1 RGRKIR
7 GAPPRPIGRSRVEP
21 SRAFLPRKRGG
32 VSVRRKR
39 GPCSFPR
46 LRGKVGMGA
55 GSAARTP
62 GVAMDAAPTPA
73 LPRERG
79 GGCPVQRWCGPCSFP
94 RLRGKVGMGAGGKSS
109 RRSAS
114 RRGDGGGRRL
124 CHYRLP
130 AQDSPMS
137 RLDSISGKMMDLVGQ
152 VGDSVRHTLPD
163 GAGKWLQAGMALGAA
178 KAGSRAAGRVLR
190 RNPAVLVA
198 AAVGIGAAWYA
209 VHRYRRKQQAN
220 GDGQV
225 IEGKARR
232 VEARRASR
240 KGDAPSGDGTS
251 VRRRSSRAR
260 QATADTPA
268 GNE

>member
-1 RGRKIR
+1 M
-7 GAPPRPIGRSRVEP
+7 
-21 SRAFLPRKRGG
+21 
-32 VSVRRKR
+32 
-39 GPCSFPR
+39 
-46 LRGKVGMGA
+46 GKFD
-55 GSAARTP
+55 SYT
-62 GVAMDAAPTPA
+62 D
-73 LPRERG
+73 
-79 GGCPVQRWCGPCSFP
+79 
-94 RLRGKVGMGAGGKSS
+94 KV
-109 RRSAS
+109 
-114 RRGDGGGRRL
+114 
-124 CHYRLP
+124 
-130 AQDSPMS
+130 
-137 RLDSISGKMMDLVGQ
+137 MDLVGQ

-178 KAGSRAAGRVLR
+178 KTGSRAVGGVLR
-190 RNPAVLVA
+190 RNPAVLAA